1 MNKNILKKLSYGMYI
16 ITSKNADLLVGCV
29 ANSVMQINSDTVAI
43 SLNNDNYTT
52 KVILEEK
59 KFVINILPTN
69 TDIELIK
76 TFGFKKSNEVNKF
89 LNVSYKLV
97 DDVPIINN
105 TCGYIICTFNNL
117 VKTSTHT
124 IILGKIINMQVSSEL
139 EPMTYK
145 YYQENLKGTTSKNAP
160 TYQEEKKTS
169 NKNVFVCKICGYRY
183 ETDLDELPDDF
194 KCPMCGVGKEYF
206 EKNNTLFIL
215 VYHR

>member
-169 NKNVFVCKICGYRY
+169 SKNVFVCKICGYRY

-206 EKNNTLFIL
+206 EKE
-215 VYHR
+215 